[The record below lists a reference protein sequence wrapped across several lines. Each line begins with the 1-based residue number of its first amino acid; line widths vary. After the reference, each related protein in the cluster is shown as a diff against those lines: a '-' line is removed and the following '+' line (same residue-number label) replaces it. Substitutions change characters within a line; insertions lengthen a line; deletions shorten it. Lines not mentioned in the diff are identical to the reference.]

1 VYRLNAGYFNM
12 PGYKPTNITFLLE
25 SDDAS
30 LMTIDGDVVISDPGA
45 LL

>member
-1 VYRLNAGYFNM
+1 M

-30 LMTIDGDVVISDPGA
+30 LLMLDGNVVIADPGA
-45 LL
+45 VL